1 MDFGMLDCPHI
12 NCITLIATEGKV
24 GYTRIGILK
33 LKIFIAATF
42 ER

>member
-1 MDFGMLDCPHI
+1 MDFGMLDCPNI

-24 GYTRIGILK
+24 AYTGILK